1 MRKLIVCN
9 IVSLDGYYEGPDGDV
24 MARPVEREISRLD
37 TSIDKV
43 VVSGQPDLLTRPR
56 RGTTPAGVAAAHR
69 HPHLDGSSLV
79 LARYA
84 VRPGIERFGRR
95 GP

>member
-43 VVSGQPDLLTRPR
+43 VVSDSLTC
-56 RGTTPAGVAAAHR
+56 
-69 HPHLDGSSLV
+69 
-79 LARYA
+79 
-84 VRPGIERFGRR
+84 
-95 GP
+95 